1 MTPVTKPYAA
11 ISDYFYL
18 LKSTHTV
25 QFLEMEECVLRLS
38 RCRPRSPELP
48 VETSLWLRH
57 LQAVGAQ
64 IDWCQYSRI
73 FLDASIPLKKCHMV

>member
-11 ISDYFYL
+11 ISGYFYL
-18 LKSTHTV
+18 PKSAHTV
-25 QFLEMEECVLRLS
+25 QFLEMAGCVLRLS

-48 VETSLWLRH
+48 VETSLWLRR

-64 IDWCQYSRI
+64 RDWCQYSRS
-73 FLDASIPLKKCHMV
+73 FLDASVPLKKYHMV